1 MISPLIKNTN
11 GLMEILQSL
20 PDSYY
25 TEKLF
30 VLDEQTIGHH
40 CRHIIEHWQALMNGY
55 ESGAVNFANRKRSN
69 EIETNRVLAI
79 ELIDSLQKASIKDN
93 KVLYV
98 TSINET
104 GTHTSSYYREI
115 DVVTEH
121 VIHHSAIIR
130 MAIISLDKNFKIP
143 ENFGYAPSTISFKQQ
158 CVQ

>member
-11 GLMEILQSL
+11 GLMEILLSL

-40 CRHIIEHWQALMNGY
+40 CRHIIEHWQALINGY
-55 ESGAVNFANRKRSN
+55 ESGAVNFANRKR
-69 EIETNRVLAI
+69 ETNKALAI

-130 MAIISLDKNFKIP
+130 MAIISLDKNFKLP
-143 ENFGYAPSTISFKQQ
+143 ENLGYAPSTISFKQQ

>member
-11 GLMEILQSL
+11 GLMEILHSL

-25 TEKLF
+25 TEKIF
-30 VLDEQTIGHH
+30 ILDEQTIGHH
-40 CRHIIEHWQALMNGY
+40 CRHIIEHWQALINGY
-55 ESGAVNFANRKRSN
+55 ESGAVN
-69 EIETNRVLAI
+69 EIETNKALAI
-79 ELIDSLQKASIKDN
+79 ELIDSLQKASLKDN

-130 MAIISLDKNFKIP
+130 MAIISLDKNFKLP
-143 ENFGYAPSTISFKQQ
+143 ENLGYAPSTISFKQQ